1 MTDTPDAEQ
10 QVSRAKRL
18 AAAFNSVFGQAR
30 GRSTDQRLVLDHLRF
45 MACVDTAMFVGD
57 KVGTF
62 DPLAAAHRDG
72 ARVQFLIIERWLTK
86 YVEQQEPKKV
96 VRTKK

>member
-1 MTDTPDAEQ
+1 MSDTPEAVE

-30 GRSTDQRLVLDHLRF
+30 GRSTDQRLVLDHLRG
-45 MACVDTAMFVGD
+45 MACVDTAMFTGD
-57 KVGTF
+57 KNGTF
-62 DPLAAAHRDG
+62 DALAASHRDG
-72 ARVQFLIIERWLTK
+72 ARVQFLIIERWLAK
-86 YVEQQEPKKV
+86 YVEQQEPKKL